1 MGLMSK
7 VLKVIALAIF
17 IVWLVIPIAWT
28 FSLSFKPYLEW
39 RVAYFWPKNP
49 TLLNYKILFY
59 YEREIAGTTGG
70 TALTKP
76 MTTPLIN
83 TLIIVGVS
91 TIIAVLI
98 GFFTAYGSSRY
109 RSPGPFGLYFTLLT
123 RMVPPATFV
132 TPVLV
137 YYRTLGLLDT
147 HLGLI
152 LLYAAATV
160 TYSIWIIKGF
170 IDQIPREWEEAA
182 LLEGLSPIKVITR
195 VTLPL
200 VKSALVVSGLFI
212 FLMNYSE
219 FLFALVLTTKYD
231 IRTLPV
237 HLTTYVGG
245 SGALYGAQAACGI
258 IASIIPLVIGYVI
271 QKHLITGL
279 TFGMVRS

>member
-1 MGLMSK
+1 MSMVSK
-7 VLKVIALAIF
+7 ILRVAALAIF
-17 IVWLVIPIAWT
+17 MAWLIIPITWT
-28 FSLSFKPYLEW
+28 ISLSFKPYLEW
-39 RVAYFWPKNP
+39 RAAHFWPKDP

-59 YEREIAGTTGG
+59 YEREITITTGG

-76 MTTPLIN
+76 MIPPLIN
-83 TLIIVGVS
+83 TLIVVGVS
-91 TIIAVLI
+91 TVIAVII
-98 GFFTAYGSSRY
+98 GFFTAYGASRY
-109 RSPGPFGLYFTLLT
+109 NSPGPFGLYFTLLT

-137 YYRTLGLLDT
+137 YYRTIGFIDS

-160 TYSIWIIKGF
+160 TYSIWILKGF

-182 LLEGLSPIKVITR
+182 VLEGLSPLRAMVR

-219 FLFALVLTTKYD
+219 FLFALVLTTMKAV
-231 IRTLPV
+231 TLPV
-237 HLTTYVGG
+237 HLTTYVGAA
-245 SGALYGAQAACGI
+245 GALYGAQAACGI
-258 IASIIPLVIGYVI
+258 IASIPPLIIGYVI
-271 QKHLITGL
+271 QRHLITGL
-279 TFGMVRS
+279 TFGMVRA

>member
-1 MGLMSK
+1 MGTASK
-7 VLKVIALAIF
+7 VLRIVAIAIYM
-17 IVWLVIPIAWT
+17 VWLIIPIAWT
-28 FSLSFKPYLEW
+28 LSLSFKPYLEW
-39 RVAYFWPKNP
+39 RSPHFWPKDP
-49 TLLNYKILFY
+49 TLLNYKILFF

-76 MTTPLIN
+76 MITPLIN
-83 TLIIVGVS
+83 TLIVVGIS
-91 TIIAVLI
+91 TIIAVII
-98 GFFTAYGSSRY
+98 GFFTAYGASRY
-109 RSPGPFGLYFTLLT
+109 NSPGPFSLYFTLLT

-147 HLGLI
+147 QLGLL

-160 TYSIWIIKGF
+160 TYSIWILKGF

-182 LLEGLSPIKVITR
+182 ILEGLSPFRAMMK

-200 VKSALVVSGLFI
+200 IKSSLLVSGLFI

-219 FLFALVLTTKYD
+219 FLFALVLTTKEAV
-231 IRTLPV
+231 TLPV

-258 IASIIPLVIGYVI
+258 VASIIPLIIGYVI

-279 TFGMVRS
+279 TFGMVRA

>member
-1 MGLMSK
+1 MGVASK
-7 VLKVIALAIF
+7 ILRAVALAIF
-17 IVWLVIPIAWT
+17 MVWLIIPIVWT

-39 RVAYFWPKNP
+39 RAAHFWPKEP
-49 TLLNYKILFY
+49 TLLNYKLLFF

-76 MTTPLIN
+76 MIPPLMN
-83 TLIIVGVS
+83 TLIVVGVS
-91 TIIAVLI
+91 TIIAVII
-98 GFFTAYGSSRY
+98 GFFTAYGASRY
-109 RSPGPFGLYFTLLT
+109 NSPGPFGLYFTLLT

-137 YYRTLGLLDT
+137 YYRSLNILDT
-147 HLGLI
+147 HLALI
-152 LLYAAATV
+152 VLYAAATV
-160 TYSIWIIKGF
+160 TYSLWIIKGF

-182 LLEGLSPIKVITR
+182 ILEGLSPLRAVTR

-200 VKSALVVSGLFI
+200 IKSALVVSGLFI

-219 FLFALVLTTKYD
+219 FLFALVLTT
-231 IRTLPV
+231 RNAVTLPV

-258 IASIIPLVIGYVI
+258 VASIIPLIIGYVI

-279 TFGMVRS
+279 TFGMVRA